1 MGKIIDST
9 NLKDP
14 RYLFSQTPPD
24 FQTDNYYLNS
34 IQMKIDADWPY
45 RPNRKWIEEESMP
58 GAEEYTPLEVV
69 IQTIKNDKGLLMML
83 IIIYQI
89 LKRIYG

>member
-34 IQMKIDADWPY
+34 IQMKI
-45 RPNRKWIEEESMP
+45 N
-58 GAEEYTPLEVV
+58 G
-69 IQTIKNDKGLLMML
+69 
-83 IIIYQI
+83 
-89 LKRIYG
+89 